1 VSLASVALGA
11 FVLILLGIGYVLAF
25 RVETAIAFQR
35 RYAEALSSIPPSEN
49 PEHYE
54 ETYEH
59 RRAVFRLGGTVLL
72 VVGGCLLA
80 MVVYGTLFVE
90 SFP

>member
-1 VSLASVALGA
+1 MSLDSIALSA
-11 FVLILLGIGYVLAF
+11 FALILLGIGYVFAF
-25 RVETAIAFQR
+25 RVETAIAFQL
-35 RYAEALSSIPPSEN
+35 RYAEALSSIRPSEN
-49 PEHYE
+49 PEYYE

-59 RRAVFRLGGTVLL
+59 RKGVFRVGGTVLL
-72 VVGGCLLA
+72 VVGAFLLA